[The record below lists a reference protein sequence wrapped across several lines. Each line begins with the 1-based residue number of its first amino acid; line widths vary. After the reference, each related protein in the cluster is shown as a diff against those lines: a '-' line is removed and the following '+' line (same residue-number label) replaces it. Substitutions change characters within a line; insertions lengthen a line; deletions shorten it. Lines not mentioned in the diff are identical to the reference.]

1 MARVINGK
9 KYLLVDI
16 DYDDN
21 FIYDIL
27 EDENGNRIKVISG
40 YID

>member
-1 MARVINGK
+1 MRVTYHGK
-9 KYLLVDI
+9 NYMLVDI

-27 EDENGNRIKVISG
+27 EDENGKRYKVISG
-40 YID
+40 YIN